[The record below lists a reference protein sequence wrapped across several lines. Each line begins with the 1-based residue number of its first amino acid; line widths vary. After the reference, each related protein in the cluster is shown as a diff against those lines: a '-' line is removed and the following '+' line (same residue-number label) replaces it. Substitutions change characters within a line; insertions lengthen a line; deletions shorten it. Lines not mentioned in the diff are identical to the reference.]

1 MAFPG
6 GASAFEVADVASLD
20 AAACEASAAGGGAA
34 VFVDA
39 PDVVVFDDVSGV
51 DDGVPSRVACES
63 CVDAGVAMVA
73 THC

>member
-1 MAFPG
+1 LAFPG
-6 GASAFEVADVASLD
+6 CASVFEVADVVSLG
-20 AAACEASAAGGGAA
+20 AAGCEASAAGGAAA

-39 PDVVVFDDVSGV
+39 LDVVVFDDVSGV
-51 DDGVPSRVACES
+51 GDGMASRVACES